1 MLRATG
7 GRWPVSPDFAA
18 WTGRPE
24 PAALTL
30 EGRYARLEPLAA
42 THADDLFDAV
52 ADHPELY
59 HFLHEHPP
67 QTRMDMAEWVA
78 RTLARDDLLV
88 WAVIDR
94 ATGRAGGRQAL
105 MRIDAANG
113 VLEIGSILWG
123 PGVAGTRI
131 ATEAL
136 TLHATH
142 VFDDLGYRRL
152 EWKCDSANAAS
163 RAAAARFGF
172 GFEGLFAQHQV
183 VKGRNRDTAWFA
195 LLDHQWPAARARFEA
210 WLDPDNFDDEGRQR
224 SRLARP

>member
-1 MLRATG
+1 M
-7 GRWPVSPDFAA
+7 GRPGSMDPDLTA
-18 WTGRPE
+18 WAGPPE
-24 PAALTL
+24 PAPVTL
-30 EGRYARLEPLAA
+30 EGRYARLEPLAPA
-42 THADDLFDAV
+42 HADDLFDAV

-59 HFLHEHPP
+59 RYLHEHPP
-67 QTRMDMAEWVA
+67 RTQADMAEWVA
-78 RTLARDDLLV
+78 RTVVRRDLLM
-88 WAVIDR
+88 WAVLDR

-113 VLEIGSILWG
+113 VVEVGSILWG
-123 PGVAGTRI
+123 PAVAGTRI

-136 TLHATH
+136 ALQAAH

-195 LLDHQWPAARARFEA
+195 LLDHQWPAARARLDA

-224 SRLARP
+224 TRLART